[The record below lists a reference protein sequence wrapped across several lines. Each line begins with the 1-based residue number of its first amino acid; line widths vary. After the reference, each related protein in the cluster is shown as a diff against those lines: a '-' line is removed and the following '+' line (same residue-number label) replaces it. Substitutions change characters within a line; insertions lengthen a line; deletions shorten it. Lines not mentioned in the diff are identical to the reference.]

1 MARSSVVSAGEPPD
15 AKHVSSSSA
24 ARLPYGA
31 RLGRVLAPLHRLLIP
46 ANRLVTPLLRAGA
59 GALISNPITGHL
71 LLLRTRG
78 RTSGLV
84 REAPLGYVL
93 LDGAVYCCAGFGV
106 GTAWYRNVLADD
118 RVEIVLPGR
127 TLGCRATPVT
137 DPTEWLRAY
146 RALMASLG
154 LVSRGVLGDVSR
166 TDDDVLLTSH
176 RTIPLVRIVPT
187 SIVAGELDPGGR
199 SWLAAAMLWL
209 MLALAGA
216 RLLPR
221 RPRAGSAER
230 PRPPAEGPTGGA

>member
-1 MARSSVVSAGEPPD
+1 VVSAGELPD
-15 AKHVSSSSA
+15 ANPVSRSVSG

-31 RLGRVLAPLHRLLIP
+31 RLGRVLDPLHRLLIP

-84 REAPLGYVL
+84 REVPLGYVI

-118 RVEIVLPGR
+118 RVEIVFPGR

-137 DPTEWLRAY
+137 DPAEWLRAY

-154 LVSRGVLGDVSR
+154 LISRGVLGDLSR

-187 SIVAGELDPGGR
+187 SVVAGELDPGGR
-199 SWLAAAMLWL
+199 SWLAAATVWL
-209 MLALAGA
+209 IMALAGA

-221 RPRAGSAER
+221 RSRAGR
-230 PRPPAEGPTGGA
+230 GRRRKGPPAG